1 MTSPTDGRPS
11 HADGHAL
18 EAPAVASVGGVDLV
32 RLGSAIAM
40 VGIGVLAEAGLGIDH
55 GGLVGGLVAAG
66 YLLVTFGWWRRF
78 WVEPM
83 SAATLTVMRVMV
95 GVTVFAYGLSLSRD
109 VTVFFSEDG
118 LLPSPTYRDG
128 RFGVFQWW
136 EGDGALWTM
145 YAVLLA
151 SAAAVIAGRGVRVAA
166 PLMWLAVMS
175 FHQDNPSLLNG
186 GDDLLRIWTAYF
198 AIFAVLTPS
207 RFLSVPLFGRR
218 DEHGVRRWPLA
229 PSWIV
234 RVAQIQLTVVY
245 PATVI
250 AKLPGETWRN
260 GTASLYALGLQ
271 DFERFWIP
279 DFMRTSVYLGT
290 FMTWFTL
297 ALEISLPFLLWTRRT
312 RWMGIVAGL
321 GMHLGFDYMMRVGF
335 FMWSLAIGYAAFV
348 KPEEFERA
356 LRWVVHVPA
365 RVTPRL
371 RRAART

>member
-1 MTSPTDGRPS
+1 MTAPVDGRVES
-11 HADGHAL
+11 SAGHGPDAR
-18 EAPAVASVGGVDLV
+18 PVVGPGGVDLV
-32 RLGSAIAM
+32 RLGSAIVM
-40 VGIGVLAEAGLGIDH
+40 VGVGVLAEAALGLAH
-55 GGLVGGLVAAG
+55 GALVGGLLACG
-66 YLLVTFGWWRRF
+66 YLVVTFGWWRRF
-78 WVEPM
+78 WLEPT

-95 GVTVFAYGLSLSRD
+95 GGTVFAYGLSLSRD

-151 SAAAVIAGRGVRVAA
+151 SALAVIAGRGVRVAA

-198 AIFAVLTPS
+198 AVFAALTPS

-229 PSWIV
+229 PTWIV
-234 RVAQIQLTVVY
+234 RVAQIQLTVIY

-271 DFERFWIP
+271 DFERFWVP
-279 DFMRTSVYLGT
+279 EFMRTSVYLGT

-297 ALEISLPFLLWTRRT
+297 AVEISLPFLLWTRRT
-312 RWMGIVAGL
+312 RWIGMVAGL
-321 GMHLGFDYMMRVGF
+321 GMHLGFDYTMRVGF

-348 KPEEFERA
+348 KPGEFERA
-356 LRWVVHVPA
+356 LRRLADVPA
-365 RVTPRL
+365 RVTPRVW
-371 RRAART
+371 RAART